1 MTATTWPSSTGS
13 PSPTRSS
20 STVPAAGAGMGI
32 SIFMDSTIKSAAS
45 ASTAAP
51 TDTSTFHT
59 VPVISDC
66 TSRNHGL
73 GEVITALLAHG
84 LQLTA
89 LVEHQSIPW
98 EALPGQMVKGEDGE
112 YRLREQPA
120 RLPLSYTL
128 VAVKA

>member
-1 MTATTWPSSTGS
+1 MSRHHSRKTPWTAHCN
-13 PSPTRSS
+13 
-20 STVPAAGAGMGI
+20 
-32 SIFMDSTIKSAAS
+32 
-45 ASTAAP
+45 STAPAGTNAP
-51 TDTSTFHT
+51 RCETEQRLSHT
-59 VPVISDC
+59 E
-66 TSRNHGL
+66 THEWNHGL
-73 GEVITALLAHG
+73 GEVVTALLAHG

-98 EALPGQMVKGEDGE
+98 EALPGQMLKGSDGE